1 MGPTPLSVSLDYN
14 YADPT
19 YPCLIDFGQEIELSS
34 AWILFRNKRFGKTI
48 HVSVGNIKPST
59 ASAPGVLEWS
69 SATKLQSDNN
79 EEWYFNFPLKPLRYL
94 LISSE
99 GFGINL
105 RKIAVFGVD
114 NCSAATSATIS
125 LGTAY

>member
-1 MGPTPLSVSLDYN
+1 MGRDYDYSN
-14 YADPT
+14 YIN
-19 YPCLIDFGQEIELSS
+19 PCLIDFGQEIELSS
-34 AWILFRNKRFGKTI
+34 AWILFRHKISGKTI

-59 ASAPGVLEWS
+59 ASASGVLEWS
-69 SATKLQSDNN
+69 SASKLQSDDN

-99 GFGINL
+99 GFGIDL